1 MDKIDQEI
9 GRLNEAIRKAHETM
23 KDLKAAR
30 TELNEFIRQIRVMLD
45 EEVTKQVDALGSSA
59 QKAIED
65 SEERIMKRF
74 ENLEKKI
81 FTATNDPA
89 QTTLETIF
97 DKMIER
103 KHLNVLMDLA
113 NKAAVKRGFVEAL
126 GLEQDG

>member
-9 GRLNEAIRKAHETM
+9 ERLNEAIRKAHETM

-30 TELNEFIRQIRVMLD
+30 TELNEFLRQIRVMLD
-45 EEVTKQVDALGSSA
+45 EEVKKQIDALGVSS

-74 ENLEKKI
+74 ENLEKMI
-81 FTATNDPA
+81 FTATDDPA
-89 QTTLETIF
+89 QVTLETLF

-103 KHLNVLMDLA
+103 KHLNVLFDLA
-113 NKAAVKRGFVEAL
+113 NKAAVKRGFTEAL
-126 GLEQDG
+126 GLEQDD